1 MYLEAVEV
9 MEDEG
14 QETMAL
20 DIFRQAIG
28 QRCPFCHAVQYSS
41 FCCLWTPGGGGG
53 GDLWSQAVTSLVS
66 SA

>member
-1 MYLEAVEV
+1 MQDASALYLEAVEV

-28 QRCPFCHAVQYSS
+28 QPVPYPMPCS
-41 FCCLWTPGGGGG
+41 FPVLPLCITLLCFLASLTP
-53 GDLWSQAVTSLVS
+53 DPVP
-66 SA
+66 

>member
-28 QRCPFCHAVQYSS
+28 QLTSRLP
-41 FCCLWTPGGGGG
+41 
-53 GDLWSQAVTSLVS
+53 SQTMLYLVLS
-66 SA
+66 VVLLASVHFS